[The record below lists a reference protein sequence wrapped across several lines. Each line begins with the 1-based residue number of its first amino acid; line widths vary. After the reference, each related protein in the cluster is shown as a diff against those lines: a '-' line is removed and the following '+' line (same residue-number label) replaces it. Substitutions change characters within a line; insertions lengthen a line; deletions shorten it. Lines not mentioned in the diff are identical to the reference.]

1 VNGDQQYSIGE
12 VARRTGLSVKA
23 IRYYADTGVVTPSGR
38 TPSGYRRFSA
48 ADVAR
53 LDLVRTLRDLG
64 IDLPTARRVSDRE
77 IALPE
82 VAAAHA
88 EALTAQIRLL
98 RLRRAVLR
106 SVAKLG
112 DTLQERDLMHQLA
125 RRSDDE
131 RRRVVDEFFD
141 ATFGGLDT
149 APGVIRSLTP
159 ELPDDPSTA
168 QAEAWVELAVLS
180 RDPDFRAAARR
191 LVERYAAE
199 RPPGL
204 RPDGVALVRDIAGF
218 AASARLDPASPEC
231 DDLVAQVM
239 AEYAAAVGRPDGPA
253 LRAELSAA
261 LQRADDPRWQRYL
274 ELVSVING
282 WSRGQPQPVLSWFRR
297 ALAARPG

>member
-1 VNGDQQYSIGE
+1 MKGDQQYPIGE

-23 IRYYADTGVVTPSGR
+23 IRFYADTGVVPPAGR
-38 TPSGYRRFSA
+38 TASGYRLFSA

-64 IDLPTARRVSDRE
+64 IDLPTARRVSARE

-82 VAAAHA
+82 VAGAHA

-106 SVAKLG
+106 AVAKLD
-112 DTLQERDLMHQLA
+112 DTLQERDLMQQLA
-125 RRSDDE
+125 RLSDDE
-131 RRRVVDEFFD
+131 RRRVVEEFFD

-149 APGVIRSLTP
+149 APGILRSLTP
-159 ELPDDPSTA
+159 QLPDDPTTA
-168 QAEAWVELAVLS
+168 QAEAWVELAILS
-180 RDPDFRAAARR
+180 RDPRLRAAARD
-191 LVERYAAE
+191 LAERYAAE

-231 DDLVAQVM
+231 DDLVAAVL
-239 AEYAAAVGRPDGPA
+239 AAYAQTVGRPDGPQ
-253 LRAELSAA
+253 LRAELAAA
-261 LQRADDPRWQRYL
+261 LRRANDPLWQRYL
-274 ELVSVING
+274 ELVSLING
-282 WSRGQPQPVLSWFRR
+282 WRHDSTQPILDWFLR
-297 ALAARPG
+297 ALAAR